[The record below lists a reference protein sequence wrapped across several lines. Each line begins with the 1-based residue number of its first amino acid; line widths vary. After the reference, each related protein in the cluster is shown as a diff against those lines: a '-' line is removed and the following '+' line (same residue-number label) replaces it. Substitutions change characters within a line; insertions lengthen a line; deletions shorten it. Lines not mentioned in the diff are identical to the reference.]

1 MAKYFK
7 TKQAKKRTIAAMSV
21 ALAATFSLGLF
32 AACATPDDDGD
43 EDDSTTSKTDTQLI
57 ANGNFEFYS
66 DDDLLNLINTPDSWT
81 RSTGSDSNGSAPSS
95 EAASGIVNTD
105 EWDNLTKSAY
115 AFTSVEDAVANW
127 DKGNAYDRIKF
138 YEEFDIDSEE
148 DFELYEDYKYT
159 IDADDIPDTENPLTH
174 DYDAEAEDQERSVL
188 MIHNQKITNSTV
200 YGTAQYYTSSTT
212 VTLAADTGA
221 EVSVWVK
228 TADLVHYNE
237 QEATTGCGAYI
248 AVTNTVGG
256 TTLDQMQIKNINTE
270 QLNPD
275 GDNNGWVEYKVY
287 LRANTFAD
295 TTFKIVLGLG
305 MGSTSDMYET
315 VNGYAFFDDLTC
327 KILSAEE
334 YATATASLA
343 AEYTCDANSAAE
355 EKKFVATKDNTTYAL
370 DLYADFLSYTIDET
384 QFDKKLTEEVYGD
397 RTYTSENYRNL
408 GLGNAANN
416 IAELT
421 SVTALR
427 AQSGNSYLSSVLA
440 KDFEK
445 YPFDEDAQVLMLLS
459 SNGAAYTATVK
470 DATNF
475 VVEPDEHLL
484 VSFFV
489 KTSAMNG
496 FTGAGVSVVDGD
508 TKTTI
513 SSLDSTTLDPVDID
527 EERKDIYDGWT
538 QCFFFLSNDTDEAKE
553 FYLEFTYGPT
563 AIVGTTAE
571 SYTDGYAAFANF
583 RTYSM
588 SSREASYASTGDRA
602 KAVSLVGDYSSAS
615 SSFDSVINNHPDS
628 IEKDIADPAN
638 FWGVVGGHK
647 RVGGDDTS
655 EVNTTP
661 ENVWAGLVNKD
672 YTSAYEGKDWQTALL
687 EIAATQKGILSEA
700 LTADWWNAILGTA
713 EQPLLIVNKA
723 EAAYGYLAR
732 ASASV
737 STSSYQEIS
746 VRVKVSDGA
755 KAYVY
760 LIDASDLKEKG
771 YEYTLTPDMPDVT
784 YWYDDDGN
792 ICVSDPSDEDFDSK
806 TDIAYYLNKNGLYE
820 SADEADTDLYANL
833 ANYATDDRGNLVT
846 DEGTIAFFAHEGQF
860 YAYGDEDEEIYSV
873 PVKDLDHSIARYD
886 YTDAELPG
894 SVIVVDGT
902 QEDVANKWVTVSFFI
917 RTGNEAK
924 DYRLE
929 VWSGSRDGS
938 VKNPAGSYVVFD
950 NKTSADVS
958 GDFETLR
965 SEAVETM
972 KKEQGVGK
980 DENLTAD
987 AFYYTYTFYDD
998 TSYLRYDV
1006 AEDEDETG
1014 DPYEAYTQS
1023 SYSET
1028 LVYLYHEDTTSVSGE
1043 YLYQMFLDY
1052 SATDVT
1058 VEAATSDDTTDDDTT
1073 DGAATTPEYNV
1084 WLFVSSIALVAALFI
1099 VVISLGIRRIT
1110 KNVKEKRV
1118 EKKART
1124 NVAYSG
1130 KRKVFKKAPEQK
1142 EAPEEPEQPEPKDDG
1157 NPYND

>member
-32 AACATPDDDGD
+32 AACTTPDSGDD
-43 EDDSTTSKTDTQLI
+43 EDDTTTSKTDTQLI

-105 EWDNLTKSAY
+105 EWDNLTKSTH

-127 DKGNAYDRIKF
+127 DKGSVYDRLKF
-138 YEEFDIDSEE
+138 YDEYDIDSAD
-148 DFELYEDYKYT
+148 DFELYDDYKYT

-212 VTLAADTGA
+212 VTLAANTGA

-228 TADLVHYNE
+228 TADLIHYEN

-275 GDNNGWVEYKVY
+275 GDNNGWVEYKLY
-287 LRANTFAD
+287 LCANPFAD

-327 KILSAEE
+327 KIISAEE
-334 YATATASLA
+334 YAEATATLSS
-343 AEYTCDANSAAE
+343 EYICNANSTAA
-355 EKKFVATKDNTTYAL
+355 EKKFIATADNNTYAL
-370 DLYADFLSYTIDET
+370 DLYADFDDLTIDEG

-408 GLGNAANN
+408 GLGNAADNYV
-416 IAELT
+416 ELT
-421 SVTALR
+421 SVTELKGV
-427 AQSGNSYLSSVLA
+427 SGNTYLNSVLA

-445 YPFDEDAQVLMLLS
+445 YPFDADEQVLMLLS
-459 SNGAAYTATVK
+459 ANGAAYTATVK
-470 DATNF
+470 DATTF

-484 VSFFV
+484 VTFFV

-513 SSLDSTTLDPVDID
+513 SSIDSTTLDPVDID
-527 EERKDIYDGWT
+527 DERKDIYDGWT
-538 QCFFFLSNDTDEAKE
+538 QCFFYLSNNTDEAKE

-563 AIVGTTAE
+563 TIVGTTAE
-571 SYTDGYAAFANF
+571 SYSDGYAAFAHF
-583 RTYSM
+583 RTYPM
-588 SSREASYASTGDRA
+588 TSREAGYASTGDRA

-615 SSFDSVINNHPDS
+615 SSFDSVVNNDPTS
-628 IEKDIADPAN
+628 IEKDISDPAN
-638 FWGVVGGHK
+638 YWGVVGGHK

-672 YTSAYEGKDWQTALL
+672 YTSAYAGKDWQTALV
-687 EIAATQKGILSEA
+687 EIAATQQGILAEA

-732 ASASV
+732 TSANIASSA
-737 STSSYQEIS
+737 YQEIS
-746 VRVKVSDGA
+746 VRVKVSEGA

-771 YEYTLTPDMPDVT
+771 YEYTLTPNMPNVT

-792 ICVSDPSDEDFDSK
+792 ICKSDPSDEDFDKK
-806 TDIAYYLNKNGLYE
+806 TDIAYYLNENGLYE
-820 SADEADTDLYANL
+820 SADESDTNLYANL
-833 ANYATDDRGNLVT
+833 ANYDTDEKGNLVT
-846 DEGTIAFFAHEGQF
+846 DDGAVAFYAHDGQF
-860 YAYGDEDEEIYSV
+860 YAYGDEEEEIFST

-886 YTDAELPG
+886 YTDSEMPG
-894 SVIVVDGT
+894 TVIVVDGT
-902 QEDVANKWVTVSFFI
+902 KENVANKWITVSFLI
-917 RTGNEAK
+917 HTGNEAK

-938 VKNPAGSYVVFD
+938 VKSPANSYVIFD
-950 NKTSADVS
+950 NYSSSDVS
-958 GDFETLR
+958 SDFETLR
-965 SEAVETM
+965 SEAVEAM
-972 KKEQGVGK
+972 KDEQGVGE
-980 DENLTAD
+980 DENLTNNAL
-987 AFYYTYTFYDD
+987 YYTYTFYDD
-998 TSYLRYDV
+998 TAYLRYDK
-1006 AEDEDETG
+1006 AEDENDVG
-1014 DPYEAYTQS
+1014 DPYEDYTQS

-1028 LVYLYHEDTTSVSGE
+1028 LVYLYHEDNDSVSGE
-1043 YLYQMFLDY
+1043 SLYQMFLDY

-1058 VEAATSDDTTDDDTT
+1058 VEAASTDDTTDDTT
-1073 DGAATTPEYNV
+1073 DETPVTPEYNV
-1084 WLFVSSIALVAALFI
+1084 WLFVSSIALVVALV
-1099 VVISLGIRRIT
+1099 VVIISLAIRRIR
-1110 KNVKEKRV
+1110 KNMLEKRA

-1130 KRKVFKKAPEQK
+1130 KRKVFKKEVPAETVTPE
-1142 EAPEEPEQPEPKDDG
+1142 AEEKPEPKDDG